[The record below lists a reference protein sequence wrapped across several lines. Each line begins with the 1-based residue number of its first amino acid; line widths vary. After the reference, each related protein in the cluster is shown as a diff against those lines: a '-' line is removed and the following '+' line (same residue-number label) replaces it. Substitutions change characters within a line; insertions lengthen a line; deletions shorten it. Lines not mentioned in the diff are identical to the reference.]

1 MQKIIFYFLS
11 IFLLPSAF
19 AQIDRSKPPKPGPAP
34 VISIPDAVTY
44 RLSNGITVLVVE
56 NHKLPKVT
64 ASYYIDAGLITEGK
78 NAGMMNLM
86 GQMLNEGT
94 KKHSKAAFDEAVD
107 LLGADVSL
115 NFSGGSASALTRYFD
130 SAFFLMAEAIQ
141 EPAFDTASF
150 SKIKSQTLTALKADE
165 RNVKAVARRVNA
177 ALLYGVNHPKGEFQ
191 TEATISNLTL
201 NTIQQAYTK
210 YITPSRG
217 YLTFVGDIKPEYARQ
232 LADKAFAAWKGSAL
246 NIEKVPFVKNPS
258 KTEVNLVD
266 MPNAVQSEITVANL
280 VYLPLNSSDYF
291 PVLLAN
297 QILGGGAESRLFV
310 NLREKHGYTY
320 GAYSNIGTGR
330 FQSNFSAYA
339 SVRNEK
345 TDSAV
350 IEFMK
355 ELKRLSSEKILSE
368 ELQQAKAVYNGNFAM
383 SLENPARIASF
394 ARDIL
399 INQLPKDFYRTY
411 LQKINAVSAEQ
422 VQRAARKYMVS
433 DSARII
439 VTGKLNEIKDG
450 MSKLGY
456 PVSFFDKYAKPIQ
469 PASTAKVDTSVN
481 PKNIIANYITSIGG
495 QAALDTLKS
504 VWNTYNINVNG
515 MSLTAEL
522 KALAPNKQLML
533 ITMGENVISKSLFDG
548 TKGYQ
553 IQMGTQTDMNE
564 KDILDQKS
572 FTHLVQQI
580 DYITNSS
587 IKLQLGGIQTLHDTP
602 AYKIM
607 VTLPSG
613 KIKTEYYN
621 TKTGF
626 LMKDEEEINA
636 NGITIL
642 KIQEYE
648 QYLPVGT
655 IKTPSKITVTVSGAG
670 QEQTVEML
678 LHTAKLNEGVLPK
691 DFE

>member
-232 LADKAFAAWKGSAL
+232 LAEKAFAAWKGSAL

-355 ELKRLSSEKILSE
+355 ELKRLSTEKILPE

-580 DYITNSS
+580 DYLTNSS

-648 QYLPVGT
+648 QYIPVGT

-678 LHTAKLNEGVLPK
+678 LHTAKLNEGVSPK

>member
-1 MQKIIFYFLS
+1 
-11 IFLLPSAF
+11 
-19 AQIDRSKPPKPGPAP
+19 
-34 VISIPDAVTY
+34 
-44 RLSNGITVLVVE
+44 
-56 NHKLPKVT
+56 
-64 ASYYIDAGLITEGK
+64 
-78 NAGMMNLM
+78 
-86 GQMLNEGT
+86 
-94 KKHSKAAFDEAVD
+94 
-107 LLGADVSL
+107 
-115 NFSGGSASALTRYFD
+115 
-130 SAFFLMAEAIQ
+130 
-141 EPAFDTASF
+141 
-150 SKIKSQTLTALKADE
+150 
-165 RNVKAVARRVNA
+165 
-177 ALLYGVNHPKGEFQ
+177 
-191 TEATISNLTL
+191 L
-201 NTIQQAYTK
+201 NTIQQAYTI
-210 YITPSRG
+210 YISPSRG
-217 YLTFVGDIKPEYARQ
+217 YFTFVGDIKPEYSRQ
-232 LADKAFAAWKGSAL
+232 LAEKAFAAWKGSAL

-350 IEFMK
+350 IEFMT
-355 ELKRLSSEKILSE
+355 ELKRLSTEKILPE

-481 PKNIIANYITSIGG
+481 PQNIIAHYITSIGG

-648 QYLPVGT
+648 QYIPVGT

-678 LHTAKLNEGVLPK
+678 LHTAKLNEGISPK

>member
-232 LADKAFAAWKGSAL
+232 LAEKAFAAWKGSAL

-350 IEFMK
+350 IEFMT
-355 ELKRLSSEKILSE
+355 ELKRLSSEKILPE

-383 SLENPARIASF
+383 SLENPSRIASF

-456 PVSFFDKYAKPIQ
+456 PVSFFDKYANPIQ
-469 PASTAKVDTSVN
+469 PASTAKVDTSLN
-481 PKNIIANYITSIGG
+481 PKNIIAHYITSIGG

-580 DYITNSS
+580 DYINNSS

-678 LHTAKLNEGVLPK
+678 LHTAKLNEGISPK